1 MGFSKN
7 RATNLHSLGWAT
19 KENVWAVA
27 EGRCVSIEETGDKF
41 VLSFK

>member
-7 RATNLHSLGWAT
+7 RATKLHSWGWAT
-19 KENVWAVA
+19 KENVWEVA
-27 EGRCVSIEETGDKF
+27 EGRCDSIEERGDKF